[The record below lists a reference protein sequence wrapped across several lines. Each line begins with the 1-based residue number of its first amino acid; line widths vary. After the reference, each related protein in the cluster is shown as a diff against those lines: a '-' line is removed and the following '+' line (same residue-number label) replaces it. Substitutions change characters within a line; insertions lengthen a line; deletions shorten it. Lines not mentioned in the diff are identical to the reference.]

1 MAGKTSADYV
11 YFCVAVL
18 EDFGESKRRS
28 SSVEARVD
36 QNLRSRLL
44 KDMLPRYLKRCGV
57 ETLCKD
63 IWKSNLWVS
72 LFFFFKFGSM
82 FHAFFNLKSGMRD
95 REKKRGGGGGVTT

>member
-1 MAGKTSADYV
+1 MFKKKFLQLLSAEIVDFVAGKTSADYV

-72 LFFFFKFGSM
+72 LFFF
-82 FHAFFNLKSGMRD
+82 
-95 REKKRGGGGGVTT
+95 